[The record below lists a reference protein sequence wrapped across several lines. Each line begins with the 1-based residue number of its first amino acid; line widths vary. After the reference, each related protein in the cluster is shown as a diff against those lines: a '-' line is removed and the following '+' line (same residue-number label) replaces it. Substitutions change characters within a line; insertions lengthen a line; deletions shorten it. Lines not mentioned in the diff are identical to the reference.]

1 MALYLIHEPLLKW
14 MAFAIK
20 KWRKEHIDEFYMKRI
35 QATPLSPLW
44 GNIII
49 LLVSPFLAWML
60 TKWFEEPMRR
70 SLRTS

>member
-20 KWRKEHIDEFYMKRI
+20 KWRKESIDEFYMKRI

-49 LLVSPFLAWML
+49 LLEKYPPSFLIL
-60 TKWFEEPMRR
+60 SQK
-70 SLRTS
+70 L